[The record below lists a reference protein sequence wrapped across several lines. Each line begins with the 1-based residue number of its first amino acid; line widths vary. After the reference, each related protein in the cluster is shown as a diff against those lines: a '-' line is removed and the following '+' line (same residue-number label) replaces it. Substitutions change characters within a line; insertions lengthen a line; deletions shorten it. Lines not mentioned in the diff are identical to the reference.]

1 MWQRLTNPDVL
12 IYLFVSYD
20 KTLQRRNLNWSKREY
35 QIQID
40 RLKHAKEH
48 AHILIDTDLLSPEE
62 VSNMAIQSIN
72 KYLSEQK

>member
-72 KYLSEQK
+72 KYLSVQK

>member
-12 IYLFVSYD
+12 IYLFVSYE

>member
-1 MWQRLTNPDVL
+1 LTNPDVL
-12 IYLFVSYD
+12 IYLFVSYE